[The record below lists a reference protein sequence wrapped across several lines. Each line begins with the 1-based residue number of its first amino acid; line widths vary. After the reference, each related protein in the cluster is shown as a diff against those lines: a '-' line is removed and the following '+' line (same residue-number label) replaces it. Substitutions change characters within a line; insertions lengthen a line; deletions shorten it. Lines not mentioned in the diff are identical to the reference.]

1 MQAGYN
7 FSSHVLP
14 IIGVTHTHKQTHART
29 HLQAGYNFSSH
40 VLAVA
45 PAAIIGITAGLFAI
59 VFTELNLAIVRLR
72 DKLLGA

>member
-1 MQAGYN
+1 
-7 FSSHVLP
+7 
-14 IIGVTHTHKQTHART
+14 
-29 HLQAGYNFSSH
+29 LQAGYNFSSH